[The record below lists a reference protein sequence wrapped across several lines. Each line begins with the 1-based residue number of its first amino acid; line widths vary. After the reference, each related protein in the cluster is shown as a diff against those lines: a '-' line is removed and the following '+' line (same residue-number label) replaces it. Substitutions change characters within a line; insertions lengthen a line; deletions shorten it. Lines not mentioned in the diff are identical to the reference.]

1 MAVWWVFQNKSY
13 ERSRAGGYLWAP
25 LVDKDGHKKSHWEAV
40 DQVQP
45 GDLILSSKDRQIVAT
60 SVALSPAYRAPQPD
74 PLDAENWTGE
84 GRRVDVAYA
93 DLPEPI
99 GVDELEVLFPLLRLD
114 NGPIAVSGRGK
125 QGYLF
130 QVHPSAAMQILERV
144 DRVVSVQEI
153 VGAASDLD
161 KPEPI
166 TVGIRTQKIR
176 VGQQLFRE
184 RVMTLWGGRCAVTGV
199 DDPRLLIASHIKP
212 WGLANNRERLDPLN
226 GLLLEAGID
235 QLFDQ
240 GLVTFQADGR
250 LLVSTSLSR
259 ENRDAIGLNASQ
271 MRLRVKEGSEEYL
284 AFHRMNIFVQ

>member
-25 LVDKDGHKKSHWEAV
+25 LVDKEGHKKSHWEAV

-60 SVALSPAYRAPQPD
+60 SVALSAAYKAPQPD

-99 GVDELEVLFPLLRLD
+99 AVDDLEPLFPLLQAD
-114 NGPIAVSGRGK
+114 SGPIAASGRGK

-130 QVHPSAAMQILERV
+130 PVHPVAAKQILERV
-144 DRVVSVQEI
+144 DRVASVQEI

-176 VGQQLFRE
+176 VGQQVFRDK
-184 RVMTLWGGRCAVTGV
+184 VLTLWSGRCAVTGV

-240 GLVTFQADGR
+240 GLITFETDGR
-250 LLVSTSLSR
+250 LLISDSLS
-259 ENRDAIGLNASQ
+259 EQNRDALGLGISQ
-271 MRLRVKEGSEEYL
+271 MRLSVKTGSEDYL
-284 AFHRMNIFVQ
+284 AFHRSNIFQA